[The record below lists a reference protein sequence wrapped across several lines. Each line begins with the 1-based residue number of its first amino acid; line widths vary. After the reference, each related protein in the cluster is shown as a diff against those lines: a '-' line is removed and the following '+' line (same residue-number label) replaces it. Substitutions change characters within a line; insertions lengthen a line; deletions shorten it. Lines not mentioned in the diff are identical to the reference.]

1 MNSRIT
7 IYKPTSDI
15 WREYQQSDI
24 YVLTSLRE
32 AFGMVLIEAM
42 SYGLP
47 CIAFDSPFGP
57 AEIITDGVNGR
68 LVPVGNES
76 ALTDSLRWLMTHDD
90 ERLRMGRQARESIRR
105 FEIDAVMKRWQELF
119 VTGETSA

>member
-1 MNSRIT
+1 
-7 IYKPTSDI
+7 
-15 WREYQQSDI
+15 
-24 YVLTSLRE
+24 
-32 AFGMVLIEAM
+32 M
-42 SYGLP
+42 SCALP
-47 CIAFDSPFGP
+47 VVAFDSPFGP